1 MEEKNKPLMVRN
13 KFLVIICLVLLV
25 FAYIISCFS
34 KSSNSETELTSESN
48 IENVYYGDTKMNF
61 DELETEIQESNAQ
74 KEAEIKEVLKEFL
87 GQFHTYCYLDNSYM
101 LKMVSDFASP
111 SCLYH
116 YLMSRMD
123 GKVAWETDDE
133 LMAYLEDYEPNRGDY
148 ITSPKL
154 VYHVSEISIVVD
166 WDKSSSENYKVY
178 TEYLLAEKDTT
189 DSGAANYSRHMA
201 SLYVKLI
208 DGQWKVSS
216 IRYISEGGI
225 VGEYGIE

>member
-1 MEEKNKPLMVRN
+1 MGKKDKVLVVRG
-13 KFLVIICLVLLV
+13 KVLVIICLVLFV
-25 FAYIISCFS
+25 FTYIISSFS
-34 KSSNSETELTSESN
+34 KSSNSETELASESN
-48 IENVYYGDTKMNF
+48 IENVYYGDTKMSF
-61 DELETEIQESNAQ
+61 DEVETEIQKSNAQ
-74 KEAEIKEVLKEFL
+74 KEAEIEDVLKKFL

-101 LKMVSDFASP
+101 LKMVRDFASP

-116 YLMSRMD
+116 YLMSRME
-123 GKVAWETDDE
+123 GKVKWETDDE
-133 LMAYLEDYEPNRGDY
+133 LMDYLEAYEPNRGDY
-148 ITSPKL
+148 ITNPNL
-154 VYHVSEISIVVD
+154 VYHVSEISIMVG
-166 WDKSSSENYKVY
+166 WDESSSENYKVY

-208 DGQWKVSS
+208 DGQWKISS